1 MIEIE
6 PELHWV
12 KIVAIGL
19 RIFRNKGVRRSV
31 TISNCLQITELGFI
45 QGNCVFNLI
54 WISKSHSFVNMS
66 NHWKNKDQHCL
77 YTSCNQLNVS

>member
-31 TISNCLQITELGFI
+31 TISNC
-45 QGNCVFNLI
+45 
-54 WISKSHSFVNMS
+54 
-66 NHWKNKDQHCL
+66 
-77 YTSCNQLNVS
+77 